1 MTMSGLISPNF
12 FEESDSEKVNHLK
25 PISEPKVIQMPVTTV
40 KVNRNDPGPC
50 GSGKKYKKCC
60 GQG

>member
-1 MTMSGLISPNF
+1 MIMSGLVSPNF
-12 FEESDSEKVNHLK
+12 FEESDPEKVNHLK
-25 PISEPKVIQMPVTTV
+25 PISEPKAIQMPVSSI
-40 KVNRNDPGPC
+40 KVNRNDPCPC